1 MNLFVTIPF
10 VVFASIAFGVV
21 YTILLLL
28 LNKVN
33 LVKVSFLPLF
43 IFSTLMYCIA
53 TILIGYFYVANNAAP
68 VISL

>member
-1 MNLFVTIPF
+1 
-10 VVFASIAFGVV
+10 
-21 YTILLLL
+21 
-28 LNKVN
+28 